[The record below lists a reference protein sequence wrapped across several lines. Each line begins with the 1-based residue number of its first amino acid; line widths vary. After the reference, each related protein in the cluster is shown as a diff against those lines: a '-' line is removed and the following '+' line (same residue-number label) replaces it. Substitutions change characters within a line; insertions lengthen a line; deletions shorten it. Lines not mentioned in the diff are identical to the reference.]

1 MKRLSLKGIFNRY
14 RWNITFTFALLAVEN
29 VLNLL
34 VPFTL
39 GLAIN
44 DLIDHKYDGV
54 TYFVIIYSIKLVIG
68 VARRFYDTRTY
79 SKIYVDT
86 ASETVESEQK
96 KNSSDSKTVSR
107 ANLIQEITDF
117 FEHELSQGFSSLFG
131 VVGSVIMLFV
141 FDYKLFIG
149 AAVSVVLIFSVY
161 IFSEK
166 KIFFFNRSMNDE
178 LEKHVDI
185 ISSKRN
191 DVINKH
197 FGSLAKWKIKLSDLE
212 SINFGLIEFILF
224 SLIIFTLS
232 VAVTATNPT
241 PGGIFSILAYVI
253 EFADGIYML
262 PYIYQQKIR
271 LNEIMSRLNS
281 Q

>member
-1 MKRLSLKGIFNRY
+1 MKKLSLRGIFNRY
-14 RWNITFTFALLAVEN
+14 RWKITFTFALLAVEN

-44 DLIDHKYDGV
+44 DLIDHKYNGV
-54 TYFVIIYSIKLVIG
+54 IYFVAICLIKLVIG

-96 KNSSDSKTVSR
+96 KNSSDSKTVNRS
-107 ANLIQEITDF
+107 NLIEEITAF
-117 FEHELSQGFSSLFG
+117 FEHELAQGFTSLFG
-131 VVGSVIMLFV
+131 VVGSVVMLSI
-141 FDYKLFIG
+141 FDYKLLIG
-149 AAVSVVLIFSVY
+149 AAISVVLIFAVY
-161 IFSEK
+161 MFSEN
-166 KIFFFNRSMNDE
+166 KIYFFNQSMNDE

-185 ISSKRN
+185 ISSKKN
-191 DVINKH
+191 NIINEH
-197 FGSLAKWKIKLSDLE
+197 FSSLAKWRIKLSDLE

-232 VAVTATNPT
+232 IAVTTGNPT

-253 EFADGIYML
+253 EFADGVYML

-271 LNEIMSRLNS
+271 LNEIISRINS
-281 Q
+281 